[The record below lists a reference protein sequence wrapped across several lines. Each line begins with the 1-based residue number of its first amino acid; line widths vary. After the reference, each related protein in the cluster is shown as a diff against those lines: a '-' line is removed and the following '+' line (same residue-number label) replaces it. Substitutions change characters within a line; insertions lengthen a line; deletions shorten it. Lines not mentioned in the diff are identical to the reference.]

1 MRCKEYAIYVISQ
14 KMMQKKYLLPFSE
27 EYMAQCCGKEIQR
40 FYLKEY
46 VPTKKDVCSECA
58 EEIFK
63 FIKNK
68 GEADE

>member
-1 MRCKEYAIYVISQ
+1 MLVRVCDICNKPKDDA
-14 KMMQKKYLLPFSE
+14 KKYLLPFHE

-58 EEIFK
+58 EKLAK
-63 FIKNK
+63 FITNM